1 MLSKTLVRLSVL
13 GGGGV
18 ALTFALAAE
27 PPQPEIALK
36 PNPSR
41 H

>member
-13 GGGGV
+13 GGV
-18 ALTFALAAE
+18 ALTFALSAE